1 LRLFLYSTCLVLLM
15 TALNLF
21 NGQSADAQVQAK
33 KTAPQNE
40 QAGIEFFEN
49 KIRPVLVAH
58 CYECHSGEP
67 DPESAS
73 FVVDTREGIL
83 QGGDSGKAVV
93 PGNLKQSLILQAI
106 EHDPEFYA
114 MPPDEKLPAAVIA
127 DFRKWIQMGAPDPRK
142 GTAKSSPQTKPLALA
157 IDFDKEREFWSFRPL
172 KKTQIP
178 EVQNQSWPANPIDRF
193 ILAKQE
199 QAGMKPVSLA
209 DKRTLVRRAYFD
221 LTGLPPSVEE
231 MQSFLN
237 DESPQAYEHL
247 IDRLLATPQFGE
259 TWGRHWLDLA
269 RYADSNGLDINLTFY
284 NAWRYRDYVIQAFN
298 EDKPYDQ
305 FIREQIAGD
314 LLPYKNDEERTR
326 NIVATGFL
334 VMGAKMLSERDKE
347 KLRMDV
353 VDEQIDVTG
362 RAFMGMTLG
371 CARCHD
377 HKFDPIPMT
386 DYYALAG
393 IFRST
398 ETVHGNRLGNQFV
411 SGWMTRPL
419 PIKPEHAAALKK
431 HAADLKTLEDKL
443 QADSDQLKQ
452 LNGDTSQQK
461 HLKKLAGIVVD
472 ETQAVKTG
480 EWKDSV
486 FSKNYLGVG
495 YTHDLNE
502 HKGEKS
508 IRFTPDL
515 PAAGKYEVRF
525 AFPGSKGRAD
535 RVPVTIHSV
544 QGAKT
549 INVDQSKQ
557 APIDGMLLSLGS
569 FEFAAGKA
577 GSVEISN
584 KGTSGYVVVDAV
596 QFIPQFELPKPSDV
610 LAAKK
615 PGAHSE
621 ADARAAKIKVLEED
635 VKTLTAQIK
644 KLKANAPPAA
654 PMALAVGEQPDPAD
668 YRIARRGNI
677 HQLGDKVDRGFLTIA
692 SIQEPPAVSPR
703 QSGRL
708 ELANW
713 LSQPQN
719 PLTSRVIVNRVWKHL
734 FGNGLVRSVDNF
746 GHLGEQPTHPE
757 LLDYLAQRFVEEGW
771 SVKTLIQ
778 EIMLSRTYQL
788 SSEFSAVQYE
798 QDPGNHLI
806 WRMNRRR
813 LSAESI
819 RDAVLAVSGKLDLTQ
834 GGSSV
839 AHYPE
844 QAISPNKNEK
854 LEQNPSEFRRSVY
867 LPIVRGNVPPSL
879 TVFDF
884 PAPEMLVGNR
894 PVTTVPAQALFMMNS
909 PFVVGQAQATA
920 ERILKDEK
928 QNDREK
934 VSQLYLACLGRDA
947 NAAEQAEALKYIES
961 LMDAN
966 GTEGSDKSAVRLQAW
981 ASYCQILFASTEFR
995 FLN

>member
-1 LRLFLYSTCLVLLM
+1 MRSFLNYCCLIAFFTGFTSHVS
-15 TALNLF
+15 
-21 NGQSADAQVQAK
+21 QAQVAQ
-33 KTAPQNE
+33 TTPQD
-40 QAGIEFFEN
+40 QKAGLEFFEN
-49 KIRPVLVAH
+49 KIRPVLVEH
-58 CYECHSGEP
+58 CYDCHAGEP
-67 DPESAS
+67 DPENAS
-73 FVVDTREGIL
+73 LVLDTRAGIR

-93 PGNLKQSLILQAI
+93 PGNLKQSLILQAL
-106 EHDPEFYA
+106 EHDPDFYA
-114 MPPDEKLPAAVIA
+114 MPPDEKLPAQVIA
-127 DFRKWIQMGAPDPRK
+127 DFRKWIELGAPDPRDGAVK
-142 GTAKSSPQTKPLALA
+142 KSVQTKKELA

-172 KKTQIP
+172 TQPTVP
-178 EVQNQSWPANPIDRF
+178 EVKSEAWSGSAIDRF
-193 ILAKQE
+193 VKAKLNEKQLT
-199 QAGMKPVSLA
+199 PVETA
-209 DKRTLVRRAYFD
+209 DRRTLVRRVYFD
-221 LTGLPPSVEE
+221 LTGLPPTADEIENFV
-231 MQSFLN
+231 N
-237 DESPQAYEHL
+237 DPSPQAYEHL
-247 IDRLLATPQFGE
+247 IDRLLNSPRFGE

-298 EDKPYDQ
+298 ADKPYNE

-314 LLPYKNDEERTR
+314 LLPYENDDERTE

-334 VMGAKMLSERDKE
+334 AMGAKMLSERDKE

-398 ETVHGNRLGNQFV
+398 ETVHGNRLGNMFV

-419 PIKPEHAAALKK
+419 PIKPEHAAAIKK
-431 HAADLKTLEDKL
+431 HADDVKTLEDRIK
-443 QADSDQLKQ
+443 AETEELKQ
-452 LNGDTSQQK
+452 LTGDTKQQQQ
-461 HLKKLAGIVVD
+461 LKRLPGIVVD
-472 ETQAVKTG
+472 DTQAVKSG
-480 EWKDSV
+480 EWKESV
-486 FSKNYLGVG
+486 YSKNYLGVG
-495 YTHDLNE
+495 YVHDLNE
-502 HKGEKS
+502 GQGNKT

-525 AFPGSKGRAD
+525 AYPGSRGRAE
-535 RVPVTIHSV
+535 RVPVTVHSM

-549 INVDQSKQ
+549 VFVNQRDS
-557 APIDGMLLSLGS
+557 APIDNLFTSLGT
-569 FEFAAGKA
+569 FEFAAGDA
-577 GSVEISN
+577 GFVVVSN
-584 KGTSGYVVVDAV
+584 KGTAGYVVVDAM
-596 QFIPQFELPKPSDV
+596 QFIPQFQLPKADKILV
-610 LAAKK
+610 AKK
-615 PGAHSE
+615 PDDGAKE
-621 ADARAAKIKVLEED
+621 AARLAKVKSLEASIK
-635 VKTLTAQIK
+635 TQTAELK
-644 KLKANAPPAA
+644 KLKANAPPPA
-654 PMALAVGEQPDPAD
+654 PVALAVGEQPDPAD

-692 SIQEPPAVSPR
+692 SIQEPPEVSPR

-713 LSQPQN
+713 LSQSEN
-719 PLTSRVIVNRVWKHL
+719 PLTSRVMVNRIWKHL

-757 LLDYLAQRFVEEGW
+757 LLDYLAQRFVSEGW
-771 SVKTLIQ
+771 SMKTLIR
-778 EIMLSRTYQL
+778 EIMVSRAYQL
-788 SSEFSAVQYE
+788 SSDFDANLFQR
-798 QDPGNHLI
+798 DPGNHAL

-819 RDAVLAVSGKLDLTQ
+819 RDAVLSVSGKIDLKQ

-844 QAISPNKNEK
+844 QAINPNRNSK
-854 LEQNPSEFRRSVY
+854 LGQNPAEFRRSVY
-867 LPIVRGNVPPSL
+867 LPIVRGSVPAAL

-894 PVTTVPAQALFMMNS
+894 AVTTVPAQALFMMNS
-909 PFVVGQAQATA
+909 PFVVGQAEATA
-920 ERILKDEK
+920 ERLLNNK
-928 QNDREK
+928 QQSDAER
-934 VSQLYLACLGRDA
+934 VSELYLACLGRDA
-947 NAAEQAEALKYIES
+947 KPAERDEALKYINS
-961 LMDAN
+961 LIKADADN
-966 GTEGSDKSAVRLQAW
+966 EAAEVKAW

>member
-1 LRLFLYSTCLVLLM
+1 MRSFLISSCLTLLVSSAVLV
-15 TALNLF
+15 TDSRA
-21 NGQSADAQVQAK
+21 ADKVSVTK
-33 KTAPQNE
+33 VSP

-49 KIRPVLVAH
+49 KIRPVLVEH
-58 CYECHSGEP
+58 CYDCHSGEP

-73 FVVDTREGIL
+73 FVLDSRAGML

-93 PGNLKQSLILQAI
+93 PGNVKQSLILQAL
-106 EHDPEFYA
+106 EHDPDFYA

-142 GTAKSSPQTKPLALA
+142 GDVPARVKVAA
-157 IDFDKEREFWSFRPL
+157 DEGFDFDKEREFWSFRPL
-172 KKTQIP
+172 TRP
-178 EVQNQSWPANPIDRF
+178 EVPKVKQQEWPRNDVDRF
-193 ILAKQE
+193 ILNRLEAKSMQP
-199 QAGMKPVSLA
+199 AAAA
-209 DKRTLVRRAYFD
+209 DRRTLVRRVYFD
-221 LTGLPPSVEE
+221 LTGLPPTPQQIQEFV
-231 MQSFLN
+231 N
-237 DESPQAYEHL
+237 DPSPQAYEHL
-247 IDRLLATPQFGE
+247 VDRLLDSPRFGE

-284 NAWRYRDYVIQAFN
+284 NAWRYRDYVIKAFN
-298 EDKPYDQ
+298 EDKPYDE

-314 LLPYKNDEERTR
+314 LLPYENDAERTR

-398 ETVHGNRLGNQFV
+398 ETVHGNRLNNQFV
-411 SGWMTRPL
+411 SGWMTRSL
-419 PIKPEHAAALKK
+419 PIKPEHAAAIKKYEADLAKLETELKDDSEALKK
-431 HAADLKTLEDKL
+431 LQGGTPQQTRLE
-443 QADSDQLKQ
+443 A
-452 LNGDTSQQK
+452 
-461 HLKKLAGIVVD
+461 LAGIVVD
-472 ETQAVKTG
+472 DAQAQKTG
-480 EWKDSV
+480 AWKESTY
-486 FSKNYLGVG
+486 SKNYLGVG
-495 YTHDLNE
+495 YVHDMNE
-502 HKGEKS
+502 GQGKKS

-525 AFPGSKGRAD
+525 AFPANRGRAK
-535 RVPVTIHSV
+535 RAPVTIQSL

-549 INVDQSKQ
+549 VYVDQTKSG
-557 APIDGMLLSLGS
+557 PIDGIFTSLGT
-569 FEFAAGKA
+569 FEFAAGEA
-577 GSVEISN
+577 
-584 KGTSGYVVVDAV
+584 GYVEVTNKDTDGYVIVDAM
-596 QFIPQFELPKPSDV
+596 QFLPQFKLPKQREV
-610 LAAKK
+610 LVAQKPTGGAAAA
-615 PGAHSE
+615 AHE
-621 ADARAAKIKVLEED
+621 KNVETLQARVQKLKADL
-635 VKTLTAQIK
+635 K
-644 KLKANAPPAA
+644 KLKENAPPPA

-692 SIQEPPAVSPR
+692 TLKEQPEVSPK

-708 ELANW
+708 ELAEW
-713 LSQPQN
+713 LSRSQN
-719 PLTSRVIVNRVWKHL
+719 PLTSRVMVNRIWKHL

-757 LLDYLAQRFVEEGW
+757 LLDYLAQRFVSEGW
-771 SVKTLIQ
+771 SMKTLIR
-778 EIMLSRTYQL
+778 EIMV
-788 SSEFSAVQYE
+788 SSAYRMSSDFSADQY
-798 QDPGNHLI
+798 QKDPGNHLV

-819 RDAVLAVSGKLDLTQ
+819 RDSVLTVSGKLDLTM
-834 GGSSV
+834 GGSVVS
-839 AHYPE
+839 HYPE
-844 QAISPNKNEK
+844 QAINPNSNKK
-854 LEQNPSEFRRSVY
+854 VGANPSEFRRSVY
-867 LPIVRGNVPPSL
+867 LPIVRGSVPSAL

-894 PVTTVPAQALFMMNS
+894 SVTTVPAQALFMMNS
-909 PFVVGQAQATA
+909 PFVISQAEATA

-928 QNDREK
+928 QSDRER
-934 VSQLYLACLGRDA
+934 VSQLYLTCLGREA
-947 NAAEQAEALKYIES
+947 NTKEQAEALQYIDS
-961 LMDAN
+961 LFGLNLKENDNKNQARQ
-966 GTEGSDKSAVRLQAW
+966 KAW

>member
-1 LRLFLYSTCLVLLM
+1 MRPFLYLSCLSLAVVCVVNQKAHAESPQ
-15 TALNLF
+15 TAL
-21 NGQSADAQVQAK
+21 QQK
-33 KTAPQNE
+33 

-49 KIRPVLVAH
+49 KIRPVLVEY
-58 CYECHSGEP
+58 CYDCHSGEP
-67 DPESAS
+67 DPENAS
-73 FVVDTREGIL
+73 FVLDTRAGIRM
-83 QGGDSGKAVV
+83 GGDSGKAVV
-93 PGNLKQSLILQAI
+93 PGNLKSSLLLQAI
-106 EHDPEFYA
+106 EHDPDFYA
-114 MPPDEKLPAAVIA
+114 MPPDEKLPANIIA
-127 DFRKWIQMGAPDPRK
+127 DFRKWIQMGAPDPREGK
-142 GTAKSSPQTKPLALA
+142 VKTSSQPKKSELA

-172 KKTQIP
+172 TKPTVPPVK
-178 EVQNQSWPANPIDRF
+178 QSDWPTNDIDRF
-193 ILAKQE
+193 ILSKLEAKQ
-199 QAGMKPVSLA
+199 MTPVPGA
-209 DKRTLVRRAYFD
+209 DRQTLVRRVYFD
-221 LTGLPPSVEE
+221 LTGLPPTPKQIQQFV
-231 MQSFLN
+231 N
-237 DESPQAYEHL
+237 DPSPQAYEHL
-247 IDRLLATPQFGE
+247 IDRLLDSPQYGE

-298 EDKPYDQ
+298 KDKPYNQ

-314 LLPYKNDEERTR
+314 LLPFENDKERTQ

-398 ETVHGNRLGNQFV
+398 ETVHGNRLNNQFV

-419 PIKPEHAAALKK
+419 PIKPEHAAAIKKYETDLAKLEKSLNDDSETLKK
-431 HAADLKTLEDKL
+431 LQGGTKQQRDLEE
-443 QADSDQLKQ
+443 
-452 LNGDTSQQK
+452 
-461 HLKKLAGIVVD
+461 LAGIVVD
-472 ETQAVKTG
+472 DARAQKTG
-480 EWKDSV
+480 EWKESV
-486 FSKNYLGVG
+486 YSKNYLGVG
-495 YTHDLNE
+495 YVHDMNE
-502 HKGEKS
+502 GQGKKS

-525 AFPGSKGRAD
+525 AFPGSKGRAN
-535 RVPVTIHSV
+535 RVPVTIHSL

-549 INVDQSKQ
+549 VYVDQTKSGS
-557 APIDGMLLSLGS
+557 IDGMFTSLGT
-569 FEFAAGKA
+569 FEFAAGDV
-577 GSVEISN
+577 GFVEISN
-584 KGTSGYVVVDAV
+584 KGAFGYVVVDAV
-596 QFIPQFELPKPSDV
+596 QFLPQFKLPKQREV
-610 LAAKK
+610 LVAKK
-615 PGAHSE
+615 PNDGADS
-621 ADARAAKIKVLEED
+621 AAKAREVAVLQAR
-635 VKTLTAQIK
+635 VK
-644 KLKANAPPAA
+644 KLKEEINTLKENAPPPA

-692 SIQEPPAVSPR
+692 TLQEQPEVSPQ

-713 LSQPQN
+713 LSQSQN
-719 PLTSRVIVNRVWKHL
+719 PLTSRVMVNRIWKHL

-757 LLDYLAQRFVEEGW
+757 LLDYLAQRFVAEGW
-771 SVKTLIQ
+771 SMKALIR
-778 EIMLSRTYQL
+778 EIMVSNTYRM
-788 SSEFSAVQYE
+788 SSDFSDDRYQK
-798 QDPGNHLI
+798 DPGNHLV

-813 LSAESI
+813 LSAEKI
-819 RDAVLAVSGKLDLTQ
+819 RDAVLSISGKLELQQ

-844 QAISPNKNEK
+844 QAISPNRNKK
-854 LEQNPSEFRRSVY
+854 VDQNPSEFRRSIY
-867 LPIVRGNVPPSL
+867 LPIVRGNVPAAL

-909 PFVVGQAQATA
+909 PFVVSQAEQTA
-920 ERILKDEK
+920 SKLLSDT
-928 QNDREK
+928 QQSDRQR

-947 NAAEQAEALKYIES
+947 TAAEQTEAVQYIDALKQQNAKENT
-961 LMDAN
+961 DPKTA
-966 GTEGSDKSAVRLQAW
+966 TQKAW

>member
-1 LRLFLYSTCLVLLM
+1 MLRSYLYFSFLIVFVS
-15 TALNLF
+15 ALNLF
-21 NGQSADAQVQAK
+21 NAQTVSAQAPTQKAVAQNQ
-33 KTAPQNE
+33 
-40 QAGIEFFEN
+40 QAGIEFFEK
-49 KIRPVLVAH
+49 KIRPVLVEH

-67 DPESAS
+67 DVESAS
-73 FVVDTREGIL
+73 FVVDTREGML

-106 EHDPEFYA
+106 EHDPDFYA
-114 MPPDEKLPAAVIA
+114 MPPDEKLPVQVIN
-127 DFRKWIQMGAPDPRK
+127 DFKKWIQMGAPDPRK
-142 GTAKSSPQTKPLALA
+142 GKATTRPKTKKQLA

-172 KKTQIP
+172 KNPKVPDVKDKTW
-178 EVQNQSWPANPIDRF
+178 SANPIDRF
-193 ILAKQE
+193 ILAKLE
-199 QAGMKPVSLA
+199 QSKLKPVSDA
-209 DKRTLVRRAYFD
+209 DKRTLIRRVYFD
-221 LTGLPPSVEE
+221 LTGLPPSPEE
-231 MQSFLN
+231 IQEFLN
-237 DESPQAYEHL
+237 DKSPQAYEHL
-247 IDRLLATPQFGE
+247 IDRLLNTPQFGE

-284 NAWRYRDYVIQAFN
+284 NAWRYRDYVIKAFN

-314 LLPYKNDEERTR
+314 LLPYENDAELSR
-326 NIVATGFL
+326 NIIATGFL
-334 VMGAKMLSERDKE
+334 AMGAKMLSERDKE

-398 ETVHGNRLGNQFV
+398 ETVKGNRLNNQFV

-419 PIKPEHAAALKK
+419 PIKPEHAAALEKY
-431 HAADLKTLEDKL
+431 
-443 QADSDQLKQ
+443 QSQLKSLEKKLKASSKELKSLQ
-452 LNGDTSQQK
+452 NKKDQQE
-461 HLKKLAGIVVD
+461 HLKSLPGIVVD
-472 ETQAVKTG
+472 DVHAVKTG
-480 EWKDSV
+480 EWKESIY
-486 FSKNYLGVG
+486 SKNYLGTG
-495 YTHDLNE
+495 YIHDLNQS
-502 HKGEKS
+502 KGEKS
-508 IRFTPDL
+508 VRFVPDL

-525 AFPGSKGRAD
+525 AFAGSNGRAN
-535 RVPVTIHSV
+535 RVPVTIHSH

-549 INVDQSKQ
+549 VYVNQSKP
-557 APIDGMLLSLGS
+557 APIDSMFVSLGR
-569 FEFAAGKA
+569 FEFEAGKNS
-577 GSVEISN
+577 SVVISN
-584 KGTSGYVVVDAV
+584 KGTSGYVIVDAV
-596 QFIPQFELPKPSDV
+596 QFLPQFELPKQEAA
-610 LAAKK
+610 LAGAIEARK
-615 PGAHSE
+615 PE
-621 ADARAAKIKVLEED
+621 DTTRQKKIKSLQVA
-635 VKTLTAQIK
+635 VK
-644 KLKANAPPAA
+644 KLKSQIAELKEQAPPPA
-654 PMALAVGEQPDPAD
+654 PVALAVGEQPEPGD

-692 SIQEPPAVSPR
+692 SVVKSRPVSPR

-713 LSQPQN
+713 LSRPEN
-719 PLTSRVIVNRVWKHL
+719 PLASRVIVNRVWKHL

-757 LLDYLAQRFVEEGW
+757 LLDYLAIRFVKEGW
-771 SVKTLIQ
+771 SIKTLISQ
-778 EIMLSRTYQL
+778 IMLSKTYRL
-788 SSEFSAVQYE
+788 SSEFSAAQYE
-798 QDPGNHLI
+798 QDPGNHTL

-819 RDAVLAVSGKLDLTQ
+819 RDAVLSISGKIDLKQ

-839 AHYPE
+839 DHYPE
-844 QAISPNKNEK
+844 QAVNPNKNQKVKE
-854 LEQNPSEFRRSVY
+854 NPHQYRRSVY
-867 LPIVRGNVPPSL
+867 LPIVRGNVPAAL
-879 TVFDF
+879 AVFDF

-909 PFVVGQAQATA
+909 PFVVEQAQATA
-920 ERILKDEK
+920 QRLLEDAK
-928 QNDREK
+928 QNDQERI
-934 VSQLYLACLGRDA
+934 SQLYLTCLGREA
-947 NAAEQAEALKYIES
+947 EAAEQTEALQYIES
-961 LMDAN
+961 LAN
-966 GTEGSDKSAVRLQAW
+966 SNSDPSAARLQAW

>member
-1 LRLFLYSTCLVLLM
+1 MRPFLYLSCLSLAVVCVVNQKAHAENPQ
-15 TALNLF
+15 TAL
-21 NGQSADAQVQAK
+21 QQK
-33 KTAPQNE
+33 

-49 KIRPVLVAH
+49 KIRPVLVEY
-58 CYECHSGEP
+58 CYDCHAGAP
-67 DPESAS
+67 DPENAS
-73 FVVDTREGIL
+73 FVLDTRAGIRM
-83 QGGDSGKAVV
+83 GGDSGKAVV
-93 PGNLKQSLILQAI
+93 PGNLKSSLLLQAI
-106 EHDPEFYA
+106 EHDPDFYA
-114 MPPDEKLPAAVIA
+114 MPPDEKLPANVIA
-127 DFRKWIQMGAPDPRK
+127 DFRKWIQMGAPDPREGK
-142 GTAKSSPQTKPLALA
+142 VKTSPQPKKSELA

-172 KKTQIP
+172 TKPDIP
-178 EVQNQSWPANPIDRF
+178 KVKQSDWPRNDIDRF
-193 ILAKQE
+193 ILSKLEQKQ
-199 QAGMKPVSLA
+199 MTPVKEA
-209 DKRTLVRRAYFD
+209 NRQTLVRRVYFD
-221 LTGLPPSVEE
+221 LTGLPPTAEQIQQFV
-231 MQSFLN
+231 N
-237 DESPQAYEHL
+237 DPSPQAYEHL
-247 IDRLLATPQFGE
+247 IDRLLETPQYGE

-298 EDKPYDQ
+298 KDKPYNE

-314 LLPYKNDEERTR
+314 LLPFENDEERTQK
-326 NIVATGFL
+326 IVATGFL

-377 HKFDPIPMT
+377 HKFDPIPMS

-419 PIKPEHAAALKK
+419 PVKPEHAAAIKKYETNLAKLEKSLNDASETLKK
-431 HAADLKTLEDKL
+431 LQGGTKQQRDLE
-443 QADSDQLKQ
+443 
-452 LNGDTSQQK
+452 G
-461 HLKKLAGIVVD
+461 LAGIVVD
-472 ETQAVKTG
+472 DARAQKTG
-480 EWKDSV
+480 EWKESV

-495 YTHDLNE
+495 YVHDLNE
-502 HKGEKS
+502 GQGKKS

-525 AFPGSKGRAD
+525 AFPGSRGRAN
-535 RVPVTIHSV
+535 RVPVTIHSL
-544 QGAKT
+544 QGSKT
-549 INVDQSKQ
+549 VYVDQTKSGS
-557 APIDGMLLSLGS
+557 IDDIFTSLGE
-569 FEFAAGKA
+569 FEFAAGDA
-577 GSVEISN
+577 GFVEISN
-584 KGTSGYVVVDAV
+584 KGAFGYVVVDAV
-596 QFIPQFELPKPSDV
+596 QFLPQFKLPKQREV
-610 LAAKK
+610 LVAKK
-615 PGAHSE
+615 PTDGAES
-621 ADARAAKIKVLEED
+621 AAKDKE
-635 VKTLTAQIK
+635 VKLLQARVK
-644 KLKANAPPAA
+644 KLKEEINAFKENAPPPA

-692 SIQEPPAVSPR
+692 TLKEQPEVSPQ

-713 LSQPQN
+713 LSQSQN
-719 PLTSRVIVNRVWKHL
+719 PLTSRVMVNRIWKHL

-757 LLDYLAQRFVEEGW
+757 LLDYLAERFIAEGW
-771 SVKTLIQ
+771 SMKTLIR
-778 EIMLSRTYQL
+778 EIMVSSTYRM
-788 SSEFSAVQYE
+788 SSDFSDDRYQK
-798 QDPGNHLI
+798 DPGNHLV

-813 LSAESI
+813 LSAEKI
-819 RDAVLAVSGKLDLTQ
+819 RDAVLSISGKLDLQQ

-844 QAISPNKNEK
+844 QAISPNQNKK
-854 LEQNPSEFRRSVY
+854 VDQNPSEFRRSIY
-867 LPIVRGNVPPSL
+867 LPIVRGNVPAAL

-909 PFVVGQAQATA
+909 PFVVSQAEQTA
-920 ERILKDEK
+920 SKLLSDSK
-928 QNDREK
+928 QSDRQR
-934 VSQLYLACLGRDA
+934 VSQLYQACLGREA
-947 NAAEQAEALKYIES
+947 TAAEQIEAVQYIDTLKQQNAKENT
-961 LMDAN
+961 DVKVAAQ
-966 GTEGSDKSAVRLQAW
+966 KAW

>member
-1 LRLFLYSTCLVLLM
+1 MRPFLYLSCLSLAVVCVVNQKAHAENPQ
-15 TALNLF
+15 TAL
-21 NGQSADAQVQAK
+21 QQK
-33 KTAPQNE
+33 

-49 KIRPVLVAH
+49 KIRPVLVEY
-58 CYECHSGEP
+58 CYDCHAGAP
-67 DPESAS
+67 DPENAS
-73 FVVDTREGIL
+73 FVLDTRAGIRM
-83 QGGDSGKAVV
+83 GGDSGKAVV
-93 PGNLKQSLILQAI
+93 PGNLKSSLLLQAI
-106 EHDPEFYA
+106 EHDPDFYA
-114 MPPDEKLPAAVIA
+114 MPPDEKLPANVIA
-127 DFRKWIQMGAPDPRK
+127 DFRKWIQMGAPDPREGK
-142 GTAKSSPQTKPLALA
+142 VKTSPQPKKSELA

-172 KKTQIP
+172 TKPDIP
-178 EVQNQSWPANPIDRF
+178 KVKQSDWPRNDIDRF
-193 ILAKQE
+193 ILSKLEQKQ
-199 QAGMKPVSLA
+199 MTPVKEA
-209 DKRTLVRRAYFD
+209 DRQTLVRRVYFD
-221 LTGLPPSVEE
+221 LTGLPPTAEQIQQFV
-231 MQSFLN
+231 N
-237 DESPQAYEHL
+237 DPSPQAYEHL
-247 IDRLLATPQFGE
+247 IDRLLETPQYGE

-298 EDKPYDQ
+298 KDKPYNE

-314 LLPYKNDEERTR
+314 LLPFENDEERTQK
-326 NIVATGFL
+326 IVATGFL

-377 HKFDPIPMT
+377 HKFDPIPMS

-419 PIKPEHAAALKK
+419 PVKPEHAAAIKKYETNLAKLEQSLNDDSETLKK
-431 HAADLKTLEDKL
+431 LQGGTKQQRDLE
-443 QADSDQLKQ
+443 
-452 LNGDTSQQK
+452 G
-461 HLKKLAGIVVD
+461 LAGIVVD
-472 ETQAVKTG
+472 DARAQKTG
-480 EWKDSV
+480 EWKESV

-495 YTHDLNE
+495 YVHDLNE
-502 HKGEKS
+502 GQGKKS

-515 PAAGKYEVRF
+515 PAAGMYEVRF
-525 AFPGSKGRAD
+525 AFPGSRGRAN
-535 RVPVTIHSV
+535 RVPVTIHSL
-544 QGAKT
+544 QGSKT
-549 INVDQSKQ
+549 VYVDQTKSGS
-557 APIDGMLLSLGS
+557 IDGMFTSLGT
-569 FEFAAGKA
+569 FEFAAGDV
-577 GSVEISN
+577 SFVEISN
-584 KGTSGYVVVDAV
+584 KGAFGYVVVDAV
-596 QFIPQFELPKPSDV
+596 QFLPQFKLPKQREV
-610 LAAKK
+610 LVAKK
-615 PGAHSE
+615 PTDGAES
-621 ADARAAKIKVLEED
+621 AAKDKE
-635 VKTLTAQIK
+635 VKLLQARVK
-644 KLKANAPPAA
+644 KLKEEINTLKENAPPPA

-692 SIQEPPAVSPR
+692 TLKEQPEVSPQ

-713 LSQPQN
+713 LSQSQN
-719 PLTSRVIVNRVWKHL
+719 PLTSRVMVNRIWKHL

-757 LLDYLAQRFVEEGW
+757 LLDYLAERFIAEGW
-771 SVKTLIQ
+771 SMKTLIR
-778 EIMLSRTYQL
+778 EIMVSNTYRM
-788 SSEFSAVQYE
+788 SSDFSDDRYQK
-798 QDPGNHLI
+798 DPGNHLV

-813 LSAESI
+813 LSAEKI
-819 RDAVLAVSGKLDLTQ
+819 RDAVLSISGKLELQQ

-844 QAISPNKNEK
+844 QAISPNRNKK
-854 LEQNPSEFRRSVY
+854 VDQNPSEFRRSIY
-867 LPIVRGNVPPSL
+867 LPIVRGNVPAAL

-909 PFVVGQAQATA
+909 PFVVSQAEQTA
-920 ERILKDEK
+920 SKLLSDTK
-928 QNDREK
+928 QSDRQR
-934 VSQLYLACLGRDA
+934 VSQLYQACLGRDA
-947 NAAEQAEALKYIES
+947 TAAEQTEAVQYIDALKQQNAKENA
-961 LMDAN
+961 DAK
-966 GTEGSDKSAVRLQAW
+966 TATQKAW

>member
-1 LRLFLYSTCLVLLM
+1 LRPFLYLSCLSLAVACVVNQKAHAESPQ
-15 TALNLF
+15 TAL
-21 NGQSADAQVQAK
+21 QQK
-33 KTAPQNE
+33 

-49 KIRPVLVAH
+49 KIRPVLVEY
-58 CYECHSGEP
+58 CYDCHSGEP
-67 DPESAS
+67 DPENAS
-73 FVVDTREGIL
+73 FVLDTRAGIRM
-83 QGGDSGKAVV
+83 GGDSGKAVV
-93 PGNLKQSLILQAI
+93 PGNLKSSLLLQAI
-106 EHDPEFYA
+106 EHDPDFYA
-114 MPPDEKLPAAVIA
+114 MPPDEKLPANIIA
-127 DFRKWIQMGAPDPRK
+127 DFRKWIQMGAPDPREGK
-142 GTAKSSPQTKPLALA
+142 VQTSSQPKKSDLA

-172 KKTQIP
+172 TKPTVPPVK
-178 EVQNQSWPANPIDRF
+178 QSDWPTNDIDRF
-193 ILAKQE
+193 ILSKLEAKQ
-199 QAGMKPVSLA
+199 MTPVPGA
-209 DKRTLVRRAYFD
+209 DRRTLVRRVYFD
-221 LTGLPPSVEE
+221 LTGLPPTPEQIQQFV
-231 MQSFLN
+231 N
-237 DESPQAYEHL
+237 DPSPQAYEHL
-247 IDRLLATPQFGE
+247 IDRLLDSPQYGE

-298 EDKPYDQ
+298 KDKPYNQ

-314 LLPYKNDEERTR
+314 LLPFENDEERTQ

-377 HKFDPIPMT
+377 HKFDPIPMS

-398 ETVHGNRLGNQFV
+398 ETVHGNRLNNQFV

-419 PIKPEHAAALKK
+419 PIKPEHAAAIKKYETDLAKLEKSLNDDSETLKK
-431 HAADLKTLEDKL
+431 LQGGTKQQRDLEE
-443 QADSDQLKQ
+443 
-452 LNGDTSQQK
+452 
-461 HLKKLAGIVVD
+461 LAGIVVD
-472 ETQAVKTG
+472 DARAQKTG
-480 EWKDSV
+480 EWKESV
-486 FSKNYLGVG
+486 YSKNYLGVG
-495 YTHDLNE
+495 YVHDMNE
-502 HKGEKS
+502 GQGKKS

-525 AFPGSKGRAD
+525 AFPGSKGRAN
-535 RVPVTIHSV
+535 RVPVTIHSL

-549 INVDQSKQ
+549 VYVDQTKSGS
-557 APIDGMLLSLGS
+557 IDGMFTSLGT
-569 FEFAAGKA
+569 FEFAAGDV
-577 GSVEISN
+577 GFVEISN
-584 KGTSGYVVVDAV
+584 KGAFGYVVVDAV
-596 QFIPQFELPKPSDV
+596 QFLPQFKLPKQREV
-610 LAAKK
+610 LVAKK
-615 PGAHSE
+615 PTDGADS
-621 ADARAAKIKVLEED
+621 AAKAREVAMLQAH
-635 VKTLTAQIK
+635 VK
-644 KLKANAPPAA
+644 KLKEEINTLKENAPPPA

-692 SIQEPPAVSPR
+692 TLKEQPEVSPQ

-713 LSQPQN
+713 LSQSQN
-719 PLTSRVIVNRVWKHL
+719 PLTSRVMVNRIWKHL

-757 LLDYLAQRFVEEGW
+757 LLDYLAERFIAEGW
-771 SVKTLIQ
+771 SMKTLIR
-778 EIMLSRTYQL
+778 EIMVSNTYRM
-788 SSEFSAVQYE
+788 SSDFSDDRYQK
-798 QDPGNHLI
+798 DPGNHLV

-813 LSAESI
+813 LSAEKI
-819 RDAVLAVSGKLDLTQ
+819 RDAVLAISGKLELQQ

-844 QAISPNKNEK
+844 QAISPNRNKK
-854 LEQNPSEFRRSVY
+854 VDQSPSEFRRSIY
-867 LPIVRGNVPPSL
+867 LPIVRGNVPAAL

-909 PFVVGQAQATA
+909 PFVVSQAEQTA
-920 ERILKDEK
+920 SKLLSDT
-928 QNDREK
+928 QQSDRQR
-934 VSQLYLACLGRDA
+934 VSQLYQACLGRNA
-947 NAAEQAEALKYIES
+947 TAAEQTEAVQYIDALKQQNAKENA
-961 LMDAN
+961 DPKTA
-966 GTEGSDKSAVRLQAW
+966 TEKAW

>member
-1 LRLFLYSTCLVLLM
+1 MRSYLYFSFLIVFVP
-15 TALNLF
+15 ALTFVNE
-21 NGQSADAQVQAK
+21 QTVSAQAPKQKAVAQNQ
-33 KTAPQNE
+33 
-40 QAGIEFFEN
+40 QAGIEFFEK
-49 KIRPVLVAH
+49 KIRPVLVEH

-67 DPESAS
+67 DVESAS
-73 FVVDTREGIL
+73 FVVDTREGML

-106 EHDPEFYA
+106 EHDPDFYA
-114 MPPDEKLPAAVIA
+114 MPPDEKLPAQVIN
-127 DFRKWIQMGAPDPRK
+127 DFKKWIQMGAPDPRK
-142 GTAKSSPQTKPLALA
+142 GKATSRPKTKKQLA

-172 KKTQIP
+172 KNPKIPDVKDKT
-178 EVQNQSWPANPIDRF
+178 WATNPIDRF
-193 ILAKQE
+193 ILAKLE
-199 QAGMKPVSLA
+199 QSKLKPVSDA
-209 DKRTLVRRAYFD
+209 DRRTLIRRVYFD
-221 LTGLPPSVEE
+221 LTGLPPSPEE
-231 MQSFLN
+231 IQKFLN
-237 DESPQAYEHL
+237 DKSPQAYEHL
-247 IDRLLATPQFGE
+247 IDRLLNTPQFGE

-298 EDKPYDQ
+298 ADKPYNE

-314 LLPYKNDEERTR
+314 LLPYENDAELSR
-326 NIVATGFL
+326 NIIATGFL
-334 VMGAKMLSERDKE
+334 AMGAKMLSERDKE

-398 ETVHGNRLGNQFV
+398 ETVRGNRLNNQFV

-419 PIKPEHAAALKK
+419 PIKPEHAAALEKYQSQLKSLEKK
-431 HAADLKTLEDKL
+431 LKASSKELKTLQNKK
-443 QADSDQLKQ
+443 DQQ
-452 LNGDTSQQK
+452 E
-461 HLKKLAGIVVD
+461 HLKSLPGIIVD
-472 ETQAVKTG
+472 DVHAVKTG
-480 EWKDSV
+480 DWKESV
-486 FSKNYLGVG
+486 YSKNYLGIG
-495 YTHDLNE
+495 YIHDLNQS
-502 HKGEKS
+502 KGEKS
-508 IRFTPDL
+508 VRFVPDL

-525 AFPGSKGRAD
+525 AFAGSNGRAN
-535 RVPVTIHSV
+535 RVPVTIHSH

-549 INVDQSKQ
+549 VYVNQTKQ
-557 APIDGMLLSLGS
+557 GPIDGMFVSLGR
-569 FEFAAGKA
+569 FEFEAGKTS
-577 GSVEISN
+577 SVVISN
-584 KGTSGYVVVDAV
+584 KDTSGYVIVDAV
-596 QFIPQFELPKPSDV
+596 QFLPQFELPKQEAA
-610 LAAKK
+610 LAGAIEARK
-615 PGAHSE
+615 PGNTT
-621 ADARAAKIKVLEED
+621 RQKKIKSLQVA
-635 VKTLTAQIK
+635 VK
-644 KLKANAPPAA
+644 KLKSQIAELKKQAPPPA
-654 PMALAVGEQPDPAD
+654 PVALAVGEQPEPGD

-692 SIQEPPAVSPR
+692 SVVKSRPVSPR

-713 LSQPQN
+713 LSRPEN
-719 PLTSRVIVNRVWKHL
+719 PLASRVIVNRVWKHL

-757 LLDYLAQRFVEEGW
+757 LLDYLAIRFVKEGW
-771 SVKTLIQ
+771 SIKTLISQ
-778 EIMLSRTYQL
+778 IMLSKTYRL
-788 SSEFSAVQYE
+788 SSEFSAAQYE
-798 QDPGNHLI
+798 KDPGNYHL

-819 RDAVLAVSGKLDLTQ
+819 RDAVLSISGKIDLKQ

-839 AHYPE
+839 DHYPE
-844 QAISPNKNEK
+844 QAVNPNKNQK
-854 LEQNPSEFRRSVY
+854 VKVNPNQYRRSVY
-867 LPIVRGNVPPSL
+867 LPIVRGSVPAAL
-879 TVFDF
+879 AVFDF

-909 PFVVGQAQATA
+909 PFVVEQAQVTA
-920 ERILKDEK
+920 QRLLADTK
-928 QNDREK
+928 QNDQERI
-934 VSQLYLACLGRDA
+934 SQLYLTCLGREA
-947 NAAEQAEALKYIES
+947 EAAEQTEALKYIES
-961 LMDAN
+961 LAN
-966 GTEGSDKSAVRLQAW
+966 TSTDSSAARLQAW